1 MSNYPIAVPQHL
13 KANRPKFI
21 INISSWVLKIQKWK
35 INGSIPEEKR
45 VVLVIGPHTS
55 NWDFIIGILVIL
67 SLDAKINWLGKHTIF
82 KRGFKSLLTR
92 LGGIPVNRQDP
103 SDLFSRIKVI
113 TEKSNGYLIGMAPE
127 GTRKKVLKLKSG
139 FIRIAK
145 QTNSKIMLAGIDFEK
160 KIVNL
165 DKFFTPTGDLN
176 NDLLFVQDYFSRY
189 SGKRQQ

>member
-1 MSNYPIAVPQHL
+1 MGNYQIAVPQHL

-21 INISSWVLKIQKWK
+21 INISSWVLKLQKWK
-35 INGSIPEEKR
+35 INGAIPEEKR

-55 NWDFIIGILVIL
+55 NWDFIIGVLVIL

-82 KRGFKSLLTR
+82 KRGFKGLLTR

-103 SDLFSRIKVI
+103 SDLFSKIKVI

-145 QTNSKIMLAGIDFEK
+145 QTNSKIMLAGIDFQK

>member
-13 KANRPKFI
+13 QANRPKFI

-55 NWDFIIGILVIL
+55 NWDFIIGVLVIL

-145 QTNSKIMLAGIDFEK
+145 QTNSKIMLAGIDFQK

>member
-21 INISSWVLKIQKWK
+21 VKISSWVLNSRKWK
-35 INGSIPEEKR
+35 IDGAIPEDKR

-55 NWDFIIGILVIL
+55 NWDFIIGVLVIL
-67 SLDAKINWLGKHTIF
+67 SLDAKINWIGKHTIF

-103 SDLFSRIKVI
+103 SELFSKIKAI

-145 QTNSKIMLAGIDFEK
+145 QTNSKIMLAGIDFQK

-165 DKFFTPTGDLN
+165 DRFFTPTGDLN
-176 NDLLFVQDYFSRY
+176 NDLRYVQDYFSHY
-189 SGKRQQ
+189 SGKRAQ

>member
-1 MSNYPIAVPQHL
+1 MSNYQIAVPQHL

-21 INISSWVLKIQKWK
+21 INISSWVLKLQKWK
-35 INGSIPEEKR
+35 INGAIPEEKR

-55 NWDFIIGILVIL
+55 NWDFIIGVLVIL

-103 SDLFSRIKVI
+103 SDLFSKIKVI

-145 QTNSKIMLAGIDFEK
+145 LTNSKIMLAGIDFQK

>member
-55 NWDFIIGILVIL
+55 NWDFIIGVLVIL

-82 KRGFKSLLTR
+82 KRGFKSLLIR

-145 QTNSKIMLAGIDFEK
+145 QTNSKIMLAGIDFQK

-176 NDLLFVQDYFSRY
+176 NDLLFVKDYFSRY

>member
-1 MSNYPIAVPQHL
+1 MSSYQIAVPQHL

-21 INISSWVLKIQKWK
+21 INISSWVLKLQKWK
-35 INGSIPEEKR
+35 INGAIPEEKR

-55 NWDFIIGILVIL
+55 NWDFIIGVLVIL

-82 KRGFKSLLTR
+82 KRGFKGLLTR

-103 SDLFSRIKVI
+103 SDLFSKIKVI

-145 QTNSKIMLAGIDFEK
+145 QTNSKIMLAGIDFQK

>member
-1 MSNYPIAVPQHL
+1 MGNYQIAVPQHL

-21 INISSWVLKIQKWK
+21 INISSWVLKLQKWK
-35 INGSIPEEKR
+35 INGAIPEEKR

-55 NWDFIIGILVIL
+55 NWDFIIGVLVIL

-127 GTRKKVLKLKSG
+127 GTRKKVFKLKYG
-139 FIRIAK
+139 YFRIAK
-145 QTNSKIMLAGIDFEK
+145 QTKSKIMLAGIDFKK

>member
-1 MSNYPIAVPQHL
+1 MSSYPIAVPQHL

-21 INISSWVLKIQKWK
+21 IKISSWILNLRKWE
-35 INGSIPEEKR
+35 IDGVIPDDKR

-67 SLDAKINWLGKHTIF
+67 SLDAKINWIGKHTIF
-82 KRGFKSLLTR
+82 KRGFKRLLTK

-103 SDLFSRIKVI
+103 SELFSKIREI
-113 TEKSNGYLIGMAPE
+113 TKKSNGYLIGMAPE

-145 QTNSKIMLAGIDFEK
+145 QTNSKIMLAGIDFKK

-165 DKFFTPTGDLN
+165 DNFFTASGNLDDDLDYVKN
-176 NDLLFVQDYFSRY
+176 YFSRY
-189 SGKRQQ
+189 TGKRTQ

>member
-1 MSNYPIAVPQHL
+1 MSKYQIAVPQHL

-21 INISSWVLKIQKWK
+21 INISSWVLKLQKWK
-35 INGSIPEEKR
+35 INGAIPEEKR

-55 NWDFIIGILVIL
+55 NWDFIIGVLVIL

-82 KRGFKSLLTR
+82 KRGFKGLLTR

-103 SDLFSRIKVI
+103 SDLFSKIKVI

-145 QTNSKIMLAGIDFEK
+145 QTNSKIMLAGIDFQK

>member
-21 INISSWVLKIQKWK
+21 VKISSWVLNSRKWK
-35 INGSIPEEKR
+35 IDGAIPEDKR

-55 NWDFIIGILVIL
+55 NWDFIIGVLVIL
-67 SLDAKINWLGKHTIF
+67 SLDAKINWIGKHTIF
-82 KRGFKSLLTR
+82 KRGFKRLLTK

-103 SDLFSRIKVI
+103 SELFSKIREI
-113 TEKSNGYLIGMAPE
+113 TQKSNGYLIGMAPE

-145 QTNSKIMLAGIDFEK
+145 QTNSKIMLAGIDFKK

-165 DKFFTPTGDLN
+165 DNFFTPSGNLDDDLN
-176 NDLLFVQDYFSRY
+176 YVKNYFSRY
-189 SGKRQQ
+189 TGKRAQ

>member
-21 INISSWVLKIQKWK
+21 INISSWVLKLQKWK

-55 NWDFIIGILVIL
+55 NWDFIIGVLVIL

-82 KRGFKSLLTR
+82 KRGFKGLLTR

-145 QTNSKIMLAGIDFEK
+145 QTNSKIMLAGIDFQK

>member
-21 INISSWVLKIQKWK
+21 VKISSWILNIRKWE
-35 INGSIPEEKR
+35 IDGVIPDDKR

-55 NWDFIIGILVIL
+55 NWDFIIGVLVIL
-67 SLDAKINWLGKHTIF
+67 SLDAKINWIGKHTIF
-82 KRGFKSLLTR
+82 KRGFKRLLTK
-92 LGGIPVNRQDP
+92 LGGIPVNRHDP
-103 SDLFSRIKVI
+103 SELFSKIREI
-113 TEKSNGYLIGMAPE
+113 TQKSNGYLIGMAPE

-145 QTNSKIMLAGIDFEK
+145 QTNSKIMLAGIDFKK

-165 DKFFTPTGDLN
+165 DNFFTPSGNLDDDLDYVKN
-176 NDLLFVQDYFSRY
+176 YFSRY
-189 SGKRQQ
+189 TGKRAQ

>member
-55 NWDFIIGILVIL
+55 NWDFIIGVLVIL

-82 KRGFKSLLTR
+82 KRGFKSLLIR
-92 LGGIPVNRQDP
+92 LGGFPVNRQDP

-145 QTNSKIMLAGIDFEK
+145 QTNSKIMLASIDFQK

>member
-55 NWDFIIGILVIL
+55 NWDFIIGVLVIL

-82 KRGFKSLLTR
+82 KRGFKSLLIR

-145 QTNSKIMLAGIDFEK
+145 QTNSKIMLASIDFQK

-176 NDLLFVQDYFSRY
+176 DDLLFVQDYFSRY

>member
-1 MSNYPIAVPQHL
+1 MSSYPITVPQHL

-21 INISSWVLKIQKWK
+21 IKISSWILNIRKWE
-35 INGSIPEEKR
+35 IDGVIPDDKR

-55 NWDFIIGILVIL
+55 NWDFIIGVLVIL
-67 SLDAKINWLGKHTIF
+67 SLDAKINWIGKHTIF
-82 KRGFKSLLTR
+82 KRGFKRFLTK

-103 SDLFSRIKVI
+103 SELFSKIREI
-113 TEKSNGYLIGMAPE
+113 TQKSNGYLIGMAPE

-145 QTNSKIMLAGIDFEK
+145 QTNSKIMLAGIDFKK

-165 DKFFTPTGDLN
+165 DNFFTPSGNLDDDLDYVKN
-176 NDLLFVQDYFSRY
+176 YFSRY
-189 SGKRQQ
+189 TGKRAQ

>member
-21 INISSWVLKIQKWK
+21 INISSWVLKIQEWK

-55 NWDFIIGILVIL
+55 NWDFIIGVLVIL

-145 QTNSKIMLAGIDFEK
+145 QTNSKIMLAGIDFQK

-165 DKFFTPTGDLN
+165 DRFFTPTGDLN
-176 NDLLFVQDYFSRY
+176 NDLRYVQDYFSHY
-189 SGKRQQ
+189 SGKRAQ